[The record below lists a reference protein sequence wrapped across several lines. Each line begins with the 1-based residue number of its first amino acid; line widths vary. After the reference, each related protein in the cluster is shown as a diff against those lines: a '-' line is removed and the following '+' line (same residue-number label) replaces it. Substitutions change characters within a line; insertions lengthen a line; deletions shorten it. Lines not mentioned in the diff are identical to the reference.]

1 MAGLVFKVVVRHRE
15 VKQARIFQPE
25 GSFSLV
31 FGSSLKTWKQTHS
44 SLQFWPRNILE
55 EHWKVLVLYL
65 MYKKNENK
73 QIAMLKKKH

>member
-1 MAGLVFKVVVRHRE
+1 MAGLVFKVVVRRRE

-44 SLQFWPRNILE
+44 SLQFWPRIILE
-55 EHWKVLVLYL
+55 EHWKVLV
-65 MYKKNENK
+65 MYKKK
-73 QIAMLKKKH
+73 RK

>member
-55 EHWKVLVLYL
+55 EHWKVLV
-65 MYKKNENK
+65 MYKKTKNK